1 MAELKV
7 QFPCGSLTLEGI
19 WHLSGGEGVY
29 PAVVVC
35 HPHPLYG
42 GDMHNGMVAAVC
54 EELVAQGISALRFN
68 FRGVGGSGGEFEEGI
83 GEQEDIKAAI
93 SLAASSKFVDRARM
107 GLCGYSFGAGVVLT
121 VASKLKRVRALA
133 AISPP
138 LFIPG
143 LERLE
148 NFTGPK
154 FFIGGSEDS
163 LFSAQDLARFVES
176 LPEPTE
182 HEIIRGADH
191 FWLGHERKAAKKAA
205 DFFARVFYE
214 NR

>member
-19 WHLSGGEGVY
+19 WHLCGGEGTY

-42 GDMHNGMVAAVC
+42 GDMHNGMVVAVC
-54 EELVAQGISALRFN
+54 EELVAQGIAALRFN
-68 FRGVGGSGGEFEEGI
+68 FRGVGGSGGAFGEGI
-83 GEQEDIKAAI
+83 GEQKDLKAAV
-93 SLAASSKFVDRARM
+93 SLAASSKFADRARI
-107 GLCGYSFGAGVVLT
+107 GLCGYSFGAGVALT
-121 VASKLKRVRALA
+121 MASKLKKVRALA

-143 LERLE
+143 LEQLE
-148 NFTGPK
+148 NFAGPK

-163 LFSAQDLARFVES
+163 LFSAQELSRFVES
-176 LPEPTE
+176 LPEPAE
-182 HEIIRGADH
+182 YEIVREADH
-191 FWLGHERKAAKKAA
+191 FWLGQERKAAKKVA